1 MRLKFG
7 DVYRTCDAFSLCI
20 SFLWLFTLQLFCQPS
35 LALQLQDQQRTPG
48 SIVGRVYQS
57 DGRTGVPNATVV
69 AVPVAPLPGEQAVT
83 KSATTDAT
91 GLYRIPDLPPGLYT
105 LTASASGYQTVTK
118 PNVRVD
124 PATTVTVDIILPPQ
138 PGVVEGVVVRDD
150 DGKPIADAL
159 VEAVQGGVV
168 ASSARTASS
177 GIFTL
182 INVPA
187 GSVEIRVSATG
198 YLSQSK
204 VVEVPSGGVVTGVS
218 FRLIA
223 LPFGGLSGLVTRLID
238 GSVAGGVRV
247 EVTDTLG
254 KVVASAVTSPQ
265 AGEED
270 GYRFNYRV
278 SLPSGTYNVRIAS
291 VGYVADEKRNV
302 GVLPGRETKGI
313 NFSVRAFM
321 SFKPKL
327 HMMSLPFDYSRDGL
341 NAAQVFG
348 MERIKLATWL
358 TDVRK
363 PLGGEY
369 AYFDPTNINSPAYA
383 FQIGR
388 GYFLKAETN
397 LDFTREG
404 MPANTNYRFP
414 IKLEV
419 GWNLIGA
426 PFTFTV
432 DWLRTYVKPQNM
444 EAMPITDPRA
454 RAFVNIAI
462 WTLREEWGG
471 AETVFGYYQ
480 MATTL
485 EPFKAYW
492 VYALQPVEILIDN
505 QPVQGA
511 ISRQRKFDGAVSVLR
526 ACVGDGWLIRVKL
539 LLPTGVDG
547 DNFIGVAK
555 GANDGVDFLDVPK
568 PPPPCNYKVTTLSFA
583 QDQANGRVKLS
594 VDLRSQLTQKQIF
607 NLLIEG
613 DTPSPAT
620 LVFEPIGELP
630 KDLNVTLIDMRSG
643 VTVDALAQRS
653 YSFTIGSEGTRLM
666 KLIVSRY
673 LRSQLRILNLRQL
686 PTRGDSVLVGFTLT
700 QPACIGVRVMTLTGR
715 TIMMLEP
722 SKIYGA
728 GENRLAIKLPSTL
741 PRGLYVLCATAVD
754 PNDGRRFN
762 AFTRLKY

>member
-1 MRLKFG
+1 MFRSARRSC
-7 DVYRTCDAFSLCI
+7 DVFSSHVLV
-20 SFLWLFTLQLFCQPS
+20 SFLWLFTMQFFCQRIV
-35 LALQLQDQQRTPG
+35 ALQLQDQQRTPG

-91 GLYRIPDLPPGLYT
+91 GLYRILDLPPGLYT
-105 LTASASGYQTVTK
+105 LTASARGYQTVTK

-124 PATTVTVDIILPPQ
+124 PAATITVDIILPPQ
-138 PGVVEGVVVRDD
+138 PGVVEGVVVRDE

-159 VEAVQGGVV
+159 VEAIQGGMVV
-168 ASSARTASS
+168 SFARTASS

-182 INVPA
+182 VDVPA
-187 GSVEIRVSATG
+187 GSVEIRVSAAG

-204 VVEVPSGGVVTGVS
+204 IVEVPSGGILTGIS

-223 LPFGGLSGLVTRLID
+223 LPFGALSGLVTRMID
-238 GSVAGGVRV
+238 GSVVGGVRV

-254 KVVASAVTSPQ
+254 KVIASAVTSPQ
-265 AGEED
+265 ADEVD

-291 VGYVADEKRNV
+291 VGYAADERRNV
-302 GVLPGRETKGI
+302 EVLPGRETKGI
-313 NFSVRAFM
+313 NFSVRAFK

-327 HMMSLPFDYSRDGL
+327 HMMSLPFDYSKDGL

-348 MERIKLATWL
+348 IESIKLATWL

-369 AYFDPTNINSPAYA
+369 VYFDPNNINSPAYA

-397 LDFTREG
+397 LDFVREG
-404 MPANTNYRFP
+404 SPANTNYRFP

-426 PFTFTV
+426 PFTFAV

-444 EAMPITDPRA
+444 EAIPITDLRA
-454 RAFVNIAI
+454 RAFVNMTI

-492 VYALQPVEILIDN
+492 VYALQPVELLIDN
-505 QPVQGA
+505 RAVQDA
-511 ISRQRKFDGAVSVLR
+511 ISRQRKIDEAAWLLR
-526 ACVGDGWLIRVKL
+526 ACIGDGWLIRVKL
-539 LLPTGVDG
+539 LLPNGVDG
-547 DNFIGVAK
+547 DNFVGVAK
-555 GANDGVDFLDVPK
+555 GANDGFDYFDVPK
-568 PPPPCNYKVTTLSFA
+568 PPPPCNLRATTLSLA
-583 QDQANGRVKLS
+583 QDRMNSRVKLS
-594 VDLRSQLTQKQIF
+594 VDLRSQMSQRHIF

-613 DTPSPAT
+613 DTPSSAT
-620 LVFEPIGELP
+620 LAFEPVGELP
-630 KDLNVTLIDMRSG
+630 KDIKVTLIDTKNG
-643 VTVDALAQRS
+643 ATVDVLAQRS
-653 YSFTIGSEGTRLM
+653 YSFAIGGEGIRMM
-666 KLIVSRY
+666 KLVVSRY

-686 PTRGDSVLVGFTLT
+686 PSRGDSVLLGFTLT
-700 QPACIGVRVMTLTGR
+700 QPARLSIRVTTLTGR
-715 TIMMLEP
+715 TVTILEP
-722 SKIYGA
+722 SKIYDA
-728 GENRLAIKLPSTL
+728 GDNRLAIKLPSTL
-741 PRGLYVLCATAVD
+741 PRGLYILYATAID
-754 PNDGRRFN
+754 PSDGRRFN
-762 AFTRLKY
+762 AFTKLRY